1 MKQVKL
7 KIIAGTLKGKT
18 LISMSEDTKE
28 TASLVRGA
36 VFNMLF
42 QVDGTVLD
50 LFAGSGAYGFEAYS
64 RGATKIYLNDHH
76 PLALKSL
83 KLNESKL
90 NTGAVITSMDYLVAI
105 RYYERHQIQFDYIF
119 LDPPYALTINPI
131 LNAVTPLIK
140 TEGKIIIEI
149 ESSNPCPVVDGLTLI
164 KDRVHGIKRIGI
176 YEKTTQGMV

>member
-42 QVDGTVLD
+42 QIDGIILD

-64 RGATKIYLNDHH
+64 RGATEIYLNDHH

-83 KLNESKL
+83 KTNEANLK
-90 NTGAVITSMDYLVAI
+90 TGAVITAFDYKDAI
-105 RYYERHQIQFDYIF
+105 HYYERHQIQFDYIF
-119 LDPPYALTINPI
+119 LDPPYALNIEPI
-131 LNAVTPLIK
+131 LQSIVPLLNN
-140 TEGKIIIEI
+140 EGKIIIEI
-149 ESSNPCPVVDGLTLI
+149 ESSSPCPLIEGINLI

-176 YEKTTQGMV
+176 YQK

>member
-18 LISMSEDTKE
+18 LISLSEDTKE

-42 QVDGTVLD
+42 QIDGTVLD

-76 PLALKSL
+76 PLAYKSL
-83 KLNESKL
+83 KMNEANLS
-90 NTGAVITSMDYLVAI
+90 TGATITALDYKEALHF
-105 RYYERHQIQFDYIF
+105 YERQQIEFDYIF
-119 LDPPYALTINPI
+119 LDPPYAIDIEPI
-131 LNAVTPLIK
+131 LKGVLSLLSK
-140 TEGKIIIEI
+140 EGKIIIEI
-149 ESSNPCPVVDGLTLI
+149 ESSNPCPVVSGITLN

-176 YEKTTQGMV
+176 YQK

>member
-7 KIIAGTLKGKT
+7 KIIAGSLKGKT
-18 LISMSEDTKE
+18 LISLSDDTKE

-42 QVDGTVLD
+42 QMDGNVLD

-83 KLNESKL
+83 KTNEANLK
-90 NTGAVITSMDYLVAI
+90 TGAIITAFDYMDAI
-105 RYYERHQIQFDYIF
+105 RYYERHQIKFDYIF
-119 LDPPYALTINPI
+119 LDPPYALDIKPI
-131 LNAVTPLIK
+131 LNGVAPLLNK
-140 TEGKIIIEI
+140 EGKIIIEI
-149 ESSNPCPVVDGLTLI
+149 ESSNPCPVIEGITLS

-176 YEKTTQGMV
+176 YEK

>member
-7 KIIAGTLKGKT
+7 KIIAGKLKGKT
-18 LISMSEDTKE
+18 LISLSEDTKE

-42 QVDGTVLD
+42 QVDGTILD

-64 RGATKIYLNDHH
+64 RGATQIYLNDHH

-83 KLNESKL
+83 KMNEANL
-90 NTGAVITSMDYLVAI
+90 NTGAIITALDYMEAI
-105 RYYERHQIQFDYIF
+105 KYYTKNQIQFDYIF
-119 LDPPYALTINPI
+119 LDPPYALDIKPI
-131 LNAVTPLIK
+131 LKSVSPLLK
-140 TEGKIIIEI
+140 QEGKIIIEI
-149 ESSNPCPVVDGLTLI
+149 DSSNPSPEMEGLTLS

-176 YEKTTQGMV
+176 YEK